1 MNTQIFENLKVHFL
15 RLYQMAL
22 SDDDFSLA
30 ELKMLYKIAEE
41 RGVPAKSLDEI
52 LLSPVNTKNILPQ
65 TIEEKI
71 AYLYDLVLMILSDG
85 RIDINER
92 IALEKYIRLFGFTEE
107 NISAIAEYLLEAVR
121 NGKTKN
127 DILHEIQN

>member
-1 MNTQIFENLKVHFL
+1 MNTQISENLKVHFL

-52 LLSPVNTKNILPQ
+52 LLSPVNTRNIQPQ

>member
-1 MNTQIFENLKVHFL
+1 MNTQISENLKVHFL

-52 LLSPVNTKNILPQ
+52 LLSPVNTRNILPQ

-71 AYLYDLVLMILSDG
+71 AYLYDLVLMILSDD

>member
-1 MNTQIFENLKVHFL
+1 MNTQISENLKVHFL

-41 RGVPAKSLDEI
+41 RGVPAESLDEI
-52 LLSPVNTKNILPQ
+52 LLNPVNTKNILPQ

>member
-1 MNTQIFENLKVHFL
+1 MNTQILENLKVHFL

-41 RGVPAKSLDEI
+41 RGVPAESLDEI
-52 LLSPVNTKNILPQ
+52 LLSPVNTRNILPQ